1 MEDERRREEV
11 LLGGKAECSAGRQ
24 LSPGRKK
31 HSKRSEVPNLTYVN
45 AVGLFEREE
54 DCSNQAISSV
64 VSFDFLE
71 PFSCVESG
79 TERETENEERSLS
92 RRRARVGNG

>member
-79 TERETENEERSLS
+79 TERENEERSLS
-92 RRRARVGNG
+92 RRRVRVGNG